1 MTPNTPNFPPLLR
14 DRPEAERQQWA
25 RWVLGSHSDQ
35 FLPEMIAAANQL
47 DKQDPIAYGEPVIN
61 PGPSQDDLVVITSER
76 GKHCIVFDQPLPCRV
91 VLLDFTGTGFE
102 AGSNPHGFEELSQ
115 SCEGMGDAMNVV
127 WNQLEMPPEGHYISV
142 ICDDVM
148 LRSSDITTML
158 ALARLHNLSAVQP
171 SVALNHELC
180 AEYGFLRQRPCVSM
194 HRVPIV
200 EVMAPFIRR
209 DLWELIM
216 PFNYGIGSAYGIDR
230 FALPLCAAHLNAWRF
245 ASIDITPMTHIRRGR
260 TIEKRYS
267 NGLLSKEEELL
278 VRQRLMLAMGLEVNY
293 ELFKKLES
301 ASIGQSHQVNNHQQ
315 EIFSR

>member
-1 MTPNTPNFPPLLR
+1 MTSFTPNVPPLLR

-35 FLPEMIAAANQL
+35 FLPEMVAAVARL
-47 DKQDPIAYGEPVIN
+47 DQQDPIAYGKPAVN
-61 PGPSQDDLVVITSER
+61 PGPRPDDLLVITSER
-76 GKHCIVFDQPLPCRV
+76 GKHCVVFDQQPLPCRV

-115 SCEGMGDAMNVV
+115 ACEGMGDAMNVV
-127 WNQLEMPPEGHYISV
+127 WKHLEMPPEGNYISV
-142 ICDDVM
+142 VCDDVM

-171 SVALNHELC
+171 SVAQNHELSR
-180 AEYGFLRQRPCVSM
+180 EYGFLRQRPCVSM

-216 PFNYGIGSAYGIDR
+216 PFNRGIGSAYGIDR
-230 FALPLCAAHLNAWRF
+230 FAMPLCAAHLNAWRF

-260 TIEKRYS
+260 TIEKRYT
-267 NGLLSKEEELL
+267 NGLLSKEEEYL
-278 VRQRLMLAMGLEVNY
+278 VRQRLMLAMGLEVDKEAY
-293 ELFKKLES
+293 RKLENS
-301 ASIGQSHQVNNHQQ
+301 VLPHPGDGQEH
-315 EIFSR
+315 